1 MNTAV
6 HPRESHTQASAPGRV
21 SLSVSI
27 VLIIWL
33 LLVLLLGAMG
43 AFVGPPRTPPIS
55 IAVGVGVPLVVFFTL
70 LRLSSSFHEFV
81 LSLDLRVIA
90 GMQAWRWA
98 GLGFIFLYA
107 YHVLPPSF
115 ALTAGIGDMAV
126 GITAPWMIF
135 GLIQDPEFAASAR
148 FIRWNVL
155 GIVDLV
161 VALSLGTLGATI
173 ATGAQGEISTAPLAS
188 LPLLVIPVFLVP
200 LFLMLHAT
208 ALMQSR
214 AMGR

>member
-1 MNTAV
+1 MKTAV
-6 HPRESHTQASAPGRV
+6 HSRESRFQQPAISHV

-27 VLIIWL
+27 ALIVWFM
-33 LLVLLLGAMG
+33 LVVSLGSIG
-43 AFVGPPRTPPIS
+43 AFVGPPRTPPIA
-55 IAVGVGVPLVVFFTL
+55 IAAGVGVPLVVFFAL
-70 LRLSSSFHEFV
+70 VQISASFRAFV
-81 LSLDLRVIA
+81 LALDLRVIA

-107 YHVLPPSF
+107 YHVLPPFF

-135 GLIQDPEFAASAR
+135 ALIRNPEFAASAG
-148 FIRWNVL
+148 FVRWNVL

-161 VALSLGTLGATI
+161 VALGLGTVGAAI
-173 ATGAQGEISTAPLAS
+173 ATGAPGEIGTAPLAT

-200 LFLMLHAT
+200 LFLMLHVA

-214 AMGR
+214 VVGR